1 MKVLVKPEVLP
12 DEEELLYEA
21 YGCDRTCDCMCKCDI
36 RSIAS
41 DEDTDEILF

>member
-21 YGCDRTCDCMCKCDI
+21 YGCDRCGCNCDC
-36 RSIAS
+36 RAREWAS